1 MNHVRAV
8 VNSGPLMLL
17 VASLIDAYSVIVF
30 VAAILSWLHLPP
42 SVQVVRIARMLTE
55 PALAPIRRLVP
66 PKGRIDFSPLI
77 LLVLLQVL
85 GLVALV

>member
-17 VASLIDAYSVIVF
+17 IASLIDAYSVIVF
-30 VAAILSWLHLPP
+30 FAAILSWLHLPP

-66 PKGRIDFSPLI
+66 PKGGSTSRR
-77 LLVLLQVL
+77 
-85 GLVALV
+85 